1 MATVEN
7 GHASDGIVKSVELR
21 SRPRKTN
28 PFRWTFGLVVRLCIW
43 YVLLA
48 PIFRCPSHLSE
59 LNESSPRVCKPYLVV
74 RSHVEPYV
82 LPYYDRYG
90 APYVEIARPY
100 VQVVDEHVYTPAAT
114 VARRG
119 YDQYGAPA
127 LSRARAYGQQQWE
140 AQVIP
145 RLQNVKES
153 ATGLYNSEVAPY
165 VQRVKDVVFPYYNK
179 INGAVI
185 TVWDGYVF
193 PVFARSRPFIGKTYA
208 SGQNVLATTVLPY
221 GQSTWSSVIYFAN
234 SALWPK
240 LTGLYSENVEPQ
252 LVKIGQRLASYRE
265 GRRLRKVMDEVDGSM
280 DQQTQS
286 AVTSAEKSLD
296 FESAITTTATE
307 ASVTHTTL
315 SPAEQTAQAREKI
328 ASDLQTWQTKFATA
342 VEKGAEDLEERV
354 EEIVESYIRSG
365 VNSHGESHITAL
377 ETVVQD
383 EISSVKFRINELA
396 ESLPSEEAPEEEG
409 KVQDELLKEIRRAAI
424 SVRDRA
430 HAVRQWRNTFD
441 EELIRRTSAAVNS
454 TLNVLDSVRDL
465 GLQEIGMR
473 WAWMEGVTYKDWAK
487 YHSLKAQFEDWKNDI
502 FNVGMQHVKVEEAKA
517 LANDILGRGMEVAED
532 AAKELA
538 RLKDVGRWKIAAR
551 EASDDFETRTGNP
564 PPLPKRSKTDEE
576 SESAQADNA
585 DTENH
590 QSMQSSEQAT
600 SGTVPESEGTA
611 AHGKGDFE
619 NDLGLDDDMPLTH
632 DESSLLPDDSLPKHS
647 RTGDVSSARDGL
659 SPASVSG
666 ADASESLEPVKVAW
680 GVAAAE
686 SVPKRD
692 ASEQHGFPEQLQE
705 LVSQADD
712 NFAQVTSAAGQ
723 AWSEGSVASLAHQAA
738 SSITSMAAEITPL
751 AYISSVASSKLSEG
765 LSLASAQLAGVRATA
780 TPTTA
785 VEQNRILLDAQRRY
799 YEAVGMAHD
808 HYSAFVSS
816 ASQAVYGTPTPTGH
830 LEQMASKA
838 SENWESLVSTASE
851 HFYGSR
857 SHYTPPALNVLIP
870 QYEAIEQLVS
880 ELIVGKEPSFTEK
893 ALSRLHAIY
902 ETPYPASALSAASSY
917 VIGDHT
923 ATSSAPFGS
932 ITNVPSIENILE
944 SANERFQSAVN
955 AASVQLY
962 GTPKGPFEKATSSAS
977 SAMSAASAHISEAV
991 YGTEPGYLEAA
1002 QEALEHA
1009 YASAESAIRNAVF
1022 QSASPTEAEQGAF
1035 ASATSKL
1042 AVAVEGAQEQLA
1054 NLASSASSLASA
1066 VVETATSKV
1075 VVLTSDDG
1083 TSVKDE
1089 L

>member
-1 MATVEN
+1 
-7 GHASDGIVKSVELR
+7 
-21 SRPRKTN
+21 
-28 PFRWTFGLVVRLCIW
+28 VRLCIW

-74 RSHVEPYV
+74 RSHIEPYV

-100 VQVVDEHVYTPAAT
+100 VQVVNEHVYTPAAT

-127 LSRARAYGQQQWE
+127 LDRARAYGQQQWE

-153 ATGLYNSEVAPY
+153 ATGLYNSTVDPY
-165 VQRVKDVVFPYYNK
+165 VQHAKDVVFPYYNK
-179 INGAVI
+179 ANGAVI

-221 GQSTWSSVIYFAN
+221 AQSTWSSVIYFAN

-265 GRRLRKVMDEVDGSM
+265 GRRLRKVMDEADSSM

-286 AVTSAEKSLD
+286 AVTSAEKSPD
-296 FESAITTTATE
+296 FESAMTTTATV
-307 ASVTHTTL
+307 APVTHTTL

-328 ASDLQTWQTKFATA
+328 ASDLQSWQTKFATA

-365 VNSHGESHITAL
+365 VNSHAESLITAL

-383 EISSVKFRINELA
+383 EISSVKLRINELA
-396 ESLPSEEAPEEEG
+396 ESLPSEEAPDQEG

-430 HAVRQWRNTFD
+430 HAVREWRNSFD
-441 EELIRRTSAAVNS
+441 QELIRRTSAAVNS
-454 TLNVLDSVRDL
+454 TLDVLDSVRDL

-487 YHSLKAQFEDWKNDI
+487 YHALKAQFEDWKNDI
-502 FNVGMQHVKVEEAKA
+502 SNVGMQHVKVEEAKA

-551 EASDDFETRTGNP
+551 EASDDFETRTGDP
-564 PPLPKRSKTDEE
+564 PPLPKRSKTDE

-585 DTENH
+585 DTETH
-590 QSMQSSEQAT
+590 QSMESSEQAT
-600 SGTVPESEGTA
+600 SGTVPDPEDTA
-611 AHGKGDFE
+611 AHGKGDPE
-619 NDLGLDDDMPLTH
+619 NDLGLDDDIPLTH
-632 DESSLLPDDSLPKHS
+632 DESPVSHDDSLPKHS
-647 RTGDVSSARDGL
+647 RASDVSSAGDGV
-659 SPASVSG
+659 SPASVSE
-666 ADASESLEPVKVAW
+666 ADASESVEPVKMAW

-686 SVPKRD
+686 SVPKQD
-692 ASEQHGFPEQLQE
+692 ASEHHGFPEQLQE

-712 NFAQVTSAAGQ
+712 QFAQVTSAAGQ
-723 AWSEGSVASLAHQAA
+723 AWSDGSVASLAHQAA
-738 SSITSMAAEITPL
+738 SSITSMAAEVTPL

-765 LSLASAQLAGVRATA
+765 LSLASAQLDRVRATA

-785 VEQNRILLDAQRRY
+785 VEHNRILLDAQRRY

-816 ASQAVYGTPTPTGH
+816 ASQAVYGTPTPTGQ

-851 HFYGSR
+851 QFYGSR
-857 SHYTPPALNVLIP
+857 SQYTPPALSDLTP

-893 ALSRLHAIY
+893 ALSRLHAIC

-923 ATSSAPFGS
+923 TTSSAAFGS
-932 ITNVPSIENILE
+932 ITNVPSVENILE
-944 SANERFQSAVN
+944 NANEQFQSAVN
-955 AASVQLY
+955 AVSVQLY

-1042 AVAVEGAQEQLA
+1042 AEAVEGAQGQLA

-1066 VVETATSKV
+1066 AVETATSKV
-1075 VVLTSDDG
+1075 VVLTSGDD
-1083 TSVKDE
+1083 TPVKDE

>member
-100 VQVVDEHVYTPAAT
+100 VQVVNEHVYTPAAT

-487 YHSLKAQFEDWKNDI
+487 YHALKAQFEDWKNDI

-692 ASEQHGFPEQLQE
+692 ASEQHGFPEQLLE

>member
-28 PFRWTFGLVVRLCIW
+28 PLRWTFGLVV
-43 YVLLA
+43 
-48 PIFRCPSHLSE
+48 RCPSHLSE

-74 RSHVEPYV
+74 RSHIEPYV

-90 APYVEIARPY
+90 APYVEVARPY
-100 VQVVDEHVYTPAAT
+100 VQVVNERVYTPAAT

-127 LSRARAYGQQQWE
+127 LDRARAYGQQQWE

-165 VQRVKDVVFPYYNK
+165 VQRAKDVIFPYYNK
-179 INGAVI
+179 VNGAII

-208 SGQNVLATTVLPY
+208 SGQNVLATTMLPY
-221 GQSTWSSVIYFAN
+221 AQSTWSSVIYFAN

-265 GRRLRKVMDEVDGSM
+265 GRRLRKVMDEADSSM

-286 AVTSAEKSLD
+286 AVTSAEKSPD

-328 ASDLQTWQTKFATA
+328 ASDLQTWQKKFATA

-365 VNSHGESHITAL
+365 VNSHGESLITAL

-396 ESLPSEEAPEEEG
+396 KSLPSEEAPEEEG

-430 HAVRQWRNTFD
+430 HAVRQWRNSFD
-441 EELIRRTSAAVNS
+441 EELVRRTSAAVNS
-454 TLNVLDSVRDL
+454 TLDVLDSVRDL

-487 YHSLKAQFEDWKNDI
+487 YHALKAQFEDWKNDI
-502 FNVGMQHVKVEEAKA
+502 FNVGMQHVKVDEAKA

-551 EASDDFETRTGNP
+551 ESSDDFETRTEEP

-576 SESAQADNA
+576 SGSAQADDA

-600 SGTVPESEGTA
+600 SGTVAEPEGTA
-611 AHGKGDFE
+611 AHGKGDSE
-619 NDLGLDDDMPLTH
+619 NDLGLDDDIPLTH
-632 DESSLLPDDSLPKHS
+632 DESSVSHDDGLPKHS
-647 RTGDVSSARDGL
+647 RAGDVSSGRDRL

-666 ADASESLEPVKVAW
+666 ADASESLERVKMAW

-712 NFAQVTSAAGQ
+712 HFAQVTSAAGQ
-723 AWSEGSVASLAHQAA
+723 AWSDGSVASLAHQAA
-738 SSITSMAAEITPL
+738 SSVTSMAADITPL

-830 LEQMASKA
+830 LEQMASKV

-857 SHYTPPALNVLIP
+857 SRYTPPALSDLIP

-944 SANERFQSAVN
+944 NANEQFQSAVN
-955 AASVQLY
+955 AVSVQLY
-962 GTPKGPFEKATSSAS
+962 GTPQGPFEKATSSAS

-1042 AVAVEGAQEQLA
+1042 AVAVEEAQGRLA

-1075 VVLTSDDG
+1075 VVLTSGDD

>member
-1 MATVEN
+1 MATTEN
-7 GHASDGIVKSVELR
+7 GHASDGIAKSVELR
-21 SRPRKTN
+21 SRSRKTN
-28 PFRWTFGLVVRLCIW
+28 PFRWTFGLVV
-43 YVLLA
+43 
-48 PIFRCPSHLSE
+48 RCPSHLSE

-74 RSHVEPYV
+74 RSHIEPYV

-100 VQVVDEHVYTPAAT
+100 VQVVNEHVYTPAAT

-127 LSRARAYGQQQWE
+127 LDRAQAYGQQQWE
-140 AQVIP
+140 ARVIP
-145 RLQNVKES
+145 RLQNMKES
-153 ATGLYNSEVAPY
+153 GTRLYNSTVDPY
-165 VQRVKDVVFPYYNK
+165 VQHAKGVALPYYNK

-185 TVWDGYVF
+185 AVWDGYVF
-193 PVFARSRPFIGKTYA
+193 PGFARSRPFIGKTYA

-221 GQSTWSSVIYFAN
+221 AQSTWSSVIYFAN

-265 GRRLRKVMDEVDGSM
+265 GRRLRKVMDEADSPM

-286 AVTSAEKSLD
+286 AVTSAEKSPD
-296 FESAITTTATE
+296 SESAMTTTTTVAP
-307 ASVTHTTL
+307 VTRTTL

-328 ASDLQTWQTKFATA
+328 AADLQTWQTKFATA

-354 EEIVESYIRSG
+354 EEIVESYVRSG
-365 VNSHGESHITAL
+365 VNSHGESLITAL

-383 EISSVKFRINELA
+383 EILSVKLRIKELA

-409 KVQDELLKEIRRAAI
+409 KVQDELVKEIRRAAI

-430 HAVRQWRNTFD
+430 HAVREWRNSFD
-441 EELIRRTSAAVNS
+441 QELIRRTSAAVNS
-454 TLNVLDSVRDL
+454 TLDVLDSVRDL

-473 WAWMEGVTYKDWAK
+473 WAWMEGVTYQDWAK
-487 YHSLKAQFEDWKNDI
+487 YHALKAQFEDWKNDI
-502 FNVGMQHVKVEEAKA
+502 FNVGMQHVKVEEAKV

-538 RLKDVGRWKIAAR
+538 RLKDVGKWKIAAR
-551 EASDDFETRTGNP
+551 EASDDFGTRTGNP

-576 SESAQADNA
+576 SESAQTDNA

-590 QSMQSSEQAT
+590 QSMQSSERAT
-600 SGTVPESEGTA
+600 SGTIPDPEDTA
-611 AHGKGDFE
+611 AHGKGDSE
-619 NDLGLDDDMPLTH
+619 NDLGLDDDIPLTH
-632 DESSLLPDDSLPKHS
+632 DESSVSHDDSLPKHS
-647 RTGDVSSARDGL
+647 RASDVSAGDGL
-659 SPASVSG
+659 GPSSVSG
-666 ADASESLEPVKVAW
+666 ADASESLEPAKMAW

-686 SVPKRD
+686 SVPKQD
-692 ASEQHGFPEQLQE
+692 ASGQHGFPEQLQE

-712 NFAQVTSAAGQ
+712 HFAQVTSAAGQ
-723 AWSEGSVASLAHQAA
+723 AWSDGSVASLAHQAA
-738 SSITSMAAEITPL
+738 SSITSMAAEATPL

-765 LSLASAQLAGVRATA
+765 LSLASAQLDRVRATA

-857 SHYTPPALNVLIP
+857 SHYTPPALSDLIP

-923 ATSSAPFGS
+923 SSAPFGS
-932 ITNVPSIENILE
+932 ITNVPSLENILE
-944 SANERFQSAVN
+944 NANEQFQSAVN
-955 AASVQLY
+955 AMSVQLY

-1009 YASAESAIRNAVF
+1009 YASAESAIRNAVY
-1022 QSASPTEAEQGAF
+1022 QSASPTEAEGAF

-1042 AVAVEGAQEQLA
+1042 AEAVEGAQGQLA

-1066 VVETATSKV
+1066 AVETATSKV
-1075 VVLTSDDG
+1075 VVLTSGDDA
-1083 TSVKDE
+1083 SVKDE

>member
-21 SRPRKTN
+21 SRPRTTN
-28 PFRWTFGLVVRLCIW
+28 PFRWTFGLVVR
-43 YVLLA
+43 
-48 PIFRCPSHLSE
+48 CPSHLSQ
-59 LNESSPRVCKPYLVV
+59 LDESSPRVCKPYLVV
-74 RSHVEPYV
+74 RSHIEPYV

-100 VQVVDEHVYTPAAT
+100 VQVVNKHVYTPAAT
-114 VARRG
+114 VARQG
-119 YDQYGAPA
+119 YDQYAAPA
-127 LSRARAYGQQQWE
+127 LSHAQAYGQQQWE

-145 RLQNVKES
+145 RLQKVKES
-153 ATGLYNSEVAPY
+153 ATGLYDSEVAPY
-165 VQRVKDVVFPYYNK
+165 VQRAKGVVFPYYNK
-179 INGAVI
+179 VNGALI

-193 PVFARSRPFIGKTYA
+193 PVFARSRPFIGKTYT

-221 GQSTWSSVIYFAN
+221 AQSTWSSVIYFAN

-265 GRRLRKVMDEVDGSM
+265 GRRLRKVINEADSSM

-286 AVTSAEKSLD
+286 ALTSAEKSPVI
-296 FESAITTTATE
+296 ESAITTTATE
-307 ASVTHTTL
+307 APVTHTTL

-328 ASDLQTWQTKFATA
+328 DSDLQTWQTKFATA

-354 EEIVESYIRSG
+354 EDVVESYIRSG
-365 VNSHGESHITAL
+365 VNSHGESLITAL
-377 ETVVQD
+377 ETVVEN
-383 EISSVKFRINELA
+383 EISSVKLRINELA
-396 ESLPSEEAPEEEG
+396 ESLPSEEAPEEEK

-430 HAVRQWRNTFD
+430 HAVREWRNSFD
-441 EELIRRTSAAVNS
+441 QELIRRTSAAVNS
-454 TLNVLDSVRDL
+454 TLDVLNSVRDL

-487 YHSLKAQFEDWKNDI
+487 YHALKAQFEDWNNDI
-502 FNVGMQHVKVEEAKA
+502 YDVGMHHAKVEEAKA

-538 RLKDVGRWKIAAR
+538 RLKDVGKWKIAAR

-564 PPLPKRSKTDEE
+564 PPLPKPSKSDDESGSTE
-576 SESAQADNA
+576 ADNA
-585 DTENH
+585 DTEKH
-590 QSMQSSEQAT
+590 QPLQSSEQPT
-600 SGTVPESEGTA
+600 SGTAPEPESTA
-611 AHGKGDFE
+611 AHGKGESE
-619 NDLGLDDDMPLTH
+619 NDLGLDDDIPLTS
-632 DESSLLPDDSLPKHS
+632 DESS
-647 RTGDVSSARDGL
+647 VSHDEDEL
-659 SPASVSG
+659 SSVSVPG
-666 ADASESLEPVKVAW
+666 ADASESLEPVKMAW

-686 SVPKRD
+686 SVPEQD
-692 ASEQHGFPEQLQE
+692 ATGHHGFPEQLQK

-712 NFAQVTSAAGQ
+712 HFTHATGAAGQ
-723 AWSEGSVASLAHQAA
+723 AWSDGSVASLAHQAA
-738 SSITSMAAEITPL
+738 SSVTSMAADITPL

-765 LSLASAQLAGVRATA
+765 LSVASAQLARARATA

-816 ASQAVYGTPTPTGH
+816 ASQAVYGTPTPTGR

-851 HFYGSR
+851 RFYGSQT
-857 SHYTPPALNVLIP
+857 HYTPPALSDVIP
-870 QYEAIEQLVS
+870 QYEAIEQFVS

-917 VIGDHT
+917 MIGDHT
-923 ATSSAPFGS
+923 TTSSAPFGS

-944 SANERFQSAVN
+944 NANEQFQSAVN
-955 AASVQLY
+955 AVSVQLY
-962 GTPKGPFEKATSSAS
+962 GTPKGPYEKATSSAS
-977 SAMSAASAHISEAV
+977 SAMSAASARISEAV

-1002 QEALEHA
+1002 HEALEHA

-1042 AVAVEGAQEQLA
+1042 AAAVEGAQGQLA

-1075 VVLTSDDG
+1075 VVLTSGDD
-1083 TSVKDE
+1083 TPAKDE

>member
-100 VQVVDEHVYTPAAT
+100 VQVVNEHVYTPAAT

-487 YHSLKAQFEDWKNDI
+487 YHALKAQFEDWKNDI

-680 GVAAAE
+680 GVAAAD

>member
-28 PFRWTFGLVVRLCIW
+28 PFRWTFGLVVR
-43 YVLLA
+43 
-48 PIFRCPSHLSE
+48 CPSHLSE

-74 RSHVEPYV
+74 RSHIEPYV

-100 VQVVDEHVYTPAAT
+100 VQAVNEHIYTPAAT

-119 YDQYGAPA
+119 YDQYGAPT
-127 LSRARAYGQQQWE
+127 LDQARAYGQQQWE

-145 RLQNVKES
+145 RLQNAKER
-153 ATGLYNSEVAPY
+153 AIGLYKSTVDPY
-165 VQRVKDVVFPYYNK
+165 VQHAKDVVFPYYNK
-179 INGAVI
+179 VDGAVI

-193 PVFARSRPFIGKTYA
+193 PVFARSRPFIGKTYT

-221 GQSTWSSVIYFAN
+221 AQSTWSSVIYFAN

-265 GRRLRKVMDEVDGSM
+265 GRRLRKVMDEADSSM

-286 AVTSAEKSLD
+286 AVASAEKSPV
-296 FESAITTTATE
+296 FESTVTTTATVGP
-307 ASVTHTTL
+307 VTHTTL

-328 ASDLQTWQTKFATA
+328 ASDLQTWQRRFATA
-342 VEKGAEDLEERV
+342 VEKGSEDLEERV

-365 VNSHGESHITAL
+365 VNSHGESLITAL

-383 EISSVKFRINELA
+383 EISSVKLRINELA
-396 ESLPSEEAPEEEG
+396 ESLPGEEAPEQEG

-430 HAVRQWRNTFD
+430 HAVREWRNSFD
-441 EELIRRTSAAVNS
+441 QELTRRTSAAVNS
-454 TLNVLDSVRDL
+454 TLDVLDSVRDL

-487 YHSLKAQFEDWKNDI
+487 YHALKAQFEDWKNDI
-502 FNVGMQHVKVEEAKA
+502 FNVGMQHVKVEEAKE
-517 LANDILGRGMEVAED
+517 LANDILDRGMEVAED

-551 EASDDFETRTGNP
+551 EASDDFETRIGAP

-576 SESAQADNA
+576 SKSAEANIA

-590 QSMQSSEQAT
+590 QSMEGSEQAT
-600 SGTVPESEGTA
+600 SGTVLDSEGTA
-611 AHGKGDFE
+611 AHGKGDSE
-619 NDLGLDDDMPLTH
+619 NDLGFDDDIPLTH
-632 DESSLLPDDSLPKHS
+632 DKLSVSHDDSLPKHS
-647 RTGDVSSARDGL
+647 RASDVSSAADGF
-659 SPASVSG
+659 SPASVPE
-666 ADASESLEPVKVAW
+666 ADPSESVEPVKMAL

-686 SVPKRD
+686 SVPKQD
-692 ASEQHGFPEQLQE
+692 ASEHHVFPEQLHE

-712 NFAQVTSAAGQ
+712 QFAKVTSAAGQ
-723 AWSEGSVASLAHQAA
+723 AWSDGSVASLAHQVA
-738 SSITSMAAEITPL
+738 SSITSMAADVTPL

-765 LSLASAQLAGVRATA
+765 LSLASAQLDRVRATA

-816 ASQAVYGTPTPTGH
+816 ASRAVYGAPTPTGH

-838 SENWESLVSTASE
+838 SENWESLVSAASE

-857 SHYTPPALNVLIP
+857 SHHTPPALSDLVL

-902 ETPYPASALSAASSY
+902 ETPYPVSALSAASSY
-917 VIGDHT
+917 VIGEHT
-923 ATSSAPFGS
+923 ATASAPFGS
-932 ITNVPSIENILE
+932 DTNVPSVENILHN
-944 SANERFQSAVN
+944 ANEQFQSAIN
-955 AASVQLY
+955 AVSVQLY
-962 GTPKGPFEKATSSAS
+962 GTTKGPFEKATSSAS

-1042 AVAVEGAQEQLA
+1042 AEAVEGAQGQLA

-1066 VVETATSKV
+1066 AVETVTSKV
-1075 VVLTSDDG
+1075 EVLTSDDD
-1083 TSVKDE
+1083 TPVKDE

>member
-1 MATVEN
+1 MATVKN
-7 GHASDGIVKSVELR
+7 GHASDGIVKSVEPR

-28 PFRWTFGLVVRLCIW
+28 PLRWTFGLVVRLCIW

-48 PIFRCPSHLSE
+48 PIFRCPSHRSE

-74 RSHVEPYV
+74 RSHIEPYV

-100 VQVVDEHVYTPAAT
+100 VQVVNERVYTPAAT

-127 LSRARAYGQQQWE
+127 LDRARGYGQQQWE

-145 RLQNVKES
+145 RLQYVKES

-165 VQRVKDVVFPYYNK
+165 VQRAKDVVFPYYNK
-179 INGAVI
+179 VNGAII

-193 PVFARSRPFIGKTYA
+193 PVFARSRPFIGKTYV

-221 GQSTWSSVIYFAN
+221 AQSTWSSVIYFAN

-265 GRRLRKVMDEVDGSM
+265 GRRLRKVMDEADSSM

-286 AVTSAEKSLD
+286 AVTSAEKSPD

-328 ASDLQTWQTKFATA
+328 ASDLQTWETKFATA

-365 VNSHGESHITAL
+365 VNSHGESLITAL

-383 EISSVKFRINELA
+383 EISSLKSRINELA

-409 KVQDELLKEIRRAAI
+409 KVQDELLKEIRRVAI

-430 HAVRQWRNTFD
+430 HAVRQWRNSFD

-454 TLNVLDSVRDL
+454 TLDVLDSVRDL

-487 YHSLKAQFEDWKNDI
+487 YHALKARFEDWKNDI
-502 FNVGMQHVKVEEAKA
+502 FNVGMQHVKVDEAKA

-551 EASDDFETRTGNP
+551 ESSDDFETRTEEP

-600 SGTVPESEGTA
+600 SGTVPEPEDTA
-611 AHGKGDFE
+611 AHGKGDSE
-619 NDLGLDDDMPLTH
+619 NDLGLDDDIPLTH
-632 DESSLLPDDSLPKHS
+632 DESSVSHDDGLPKHS
-647 RTGDVSSARDGL
+647 RAGDVSSGRDRL
-659 SPASVSG
+659 SPESVSG
-666 ADASESLEPVKVAW
+666 ADASESLEPVKMAW

-692 ASEQHGFPEQLQE
+692 ASEQHGFPEQLHE

-712 NFAQVTSAAGQ
+712 HFAQVTSAAGQ
-723 AWSEGSVASLAHQAA
+723 AWSDGSVASLAHQAA
-738 SSITSMAAEITPL
+738 SSITSVAADITPL

-780 TPTTA
+780 TPTTP

-830 LEQMASKA
+830 LEQLASKA

-857 SHYTPPALNVLIP
+857 SQYTPPALTDLVP

-944 SANERFQSAVN
+944 NANEQFQSAVN
-955 AASVQLY
+955 AVSVQLY

-1042 AVAVEGAQEQLA
+1042 AVAVEGAQGQLA

-1075 VVLTSDDG
+1075 VLTSGDD

>member
-1 MATVEN
+1 
-7 GHASDGIVKSVELR
+7 
-21 SRPRKTN
+21 
-28 PFRWTFGLVVRLCIW
+28 
-43 YVLLA
+43 
-48 PIFRCPSHLSE
+48 
-59 LNESSPRVCKPYLVV
+59 
-74 RSHVEPYV
+74 
-82 LPYYDRYG
+82 
-90 APYVEIARPY
+90 
-100 VQVVDEHVYTPAAT
+100 
-114 VARRG
+114 
-119 YDQYGAPA
+119 
-127 LSRARAYGQQQWE
+127 
-140 AQVIP
+140 
-145 RLQNVKES
+145 
-153 ATGLYNSEVAPY
+153 
-165 VQRVKDVVFPYYNK
+165 
-179 INGAVI
+179 
-185 TVWDGYVF
+185 
-193 PVFARSRPFIGKTYA
+193 
-208 SGQNVLATTVLPY
+208 
-221 GQSTWSSVIYFAN
+221 
-234 SALWPK
+234 
-240 LTGLYSENVEPQ
+240 
-252 LVKIGQRLASYRE
+252 
-265 GRRLRKVMDEVDGSM
+265 M

-286 AVTSAEKSLD
+286 ALTSAEKSPVI
-296 FESAITTTATE
+296 ESAITTTATE
-307 ASVTHTTL
+307 APVTHTTL

-328 ASDLQTWQTKFATA
+328 DSDLQTWQTKFATA

-354 EEIVESYIRSG
+354 EDIVESYIKSG
-365 VNSHGESHITAL
+365 VNSHGESLITAL
-377 ETVVQD
+377 ETVVAN
-383 EISSVKFRINELA
+383 EISSVKLRINELA
-396 ESLPSEEAPEEEG
+396 ESLPSEEAREEEK

-430 HAVRQWRNTFD
+430 HAVREWRNSFD
-441 EELIRRTSAAVNS
+441 QELIRRTSAAVNS
-454 TLNVLDSVRDL
+454 TLDVLNSVRDL

-487 YHSLKAQFEDWKNDI
+487 YHALKAQFEDWKNDI
-502 FNVGMQHVKVEEAKA
+502 YDVGMQHAKVEEAKA
-517 LANDILGRGMEVAED
+517 LANDILGHGMEVAED

-538 RLKDVGRWKIAAR
+538 RLKDVGKWKIAAR

-564 PPLPKRSKTDEE
+564 PPLPKPSKSDEV
-576 SESAQADNA
+576 SESTQPDNA
-585 DTENH
+585 GTEKH
-590 QSMQSSEQAT
+590 QPMQSFEQAT
-600 SGTVPESEGTA
+600 SGTVPEPEGTA
-611 AHGKGDFE
+611 AHGKGDPE
-619 NDLGLDDDMPLTH
+619 NDLGLDDDISLTS
-632 DESSLLPDDSLPKHS
+632 DESSVSHDDSLPKHS
-647 RTGDVSSARDGL
+647 RAGDVPSAEDELSS
-659 SPASVSG
+659 ASVSG
-666 ADASESLEPVKVAW
+666 AEASESLEPVKMAW

-686 SVPKRD
+686 SVPEQD
-692 ASEQHGFPEQLQE
+692 ASGHHGFPEQLQK
-705 LVSQADD
+705 LVNQADD
-712 NFAQVTSAAGQ
+712 HFAQATSAAGQ
-723 AWSEGSVASLAHQAA
+723 AWSDGSVVSLAHQAA

-765 LSLASAQLAGVRATA
+765 LSVASAQLARARATA

-816 ASQAVYGTPTPTGH
+816 ASQAVYGTPTPTGR

-857 SHYTPPALNVLIP
+857 SRYTPPALSDLIP

-880 ELIVGKEPSFTEK
+880 ELVVGKEPSFTEK

-917 VIGDHT
+917 MIGDHT
-923 ATSSAPFGS
+923 TTSSAPFES

-944 SANERFQSAVN
+944 NANEQFQSAVN
-955 AASVQLY
+955 AVSVQLY

-1022 QSASPTEAEQGAF
+1022 QSACPTEAEQGAF

-1042 AVAVEGAQEQLA
+1042 AVAVEGAQGQLA

-1075 VVLTSDDG
+1075 VVLTSGDD
-1083 TSVKDE
+1083 TPAKDE